1 MLRYKLKLDNK
12 AVEKDIIPVDKVSV
26 LDPHSYEGRDTL
38 LVNCHYSGA
47 KIKKDS
53 KIYIKNTVTLLDNE
67 DAHNTNYDY
76 IFDDVIK
83 AASLNDTNQ
92 TFSFFIGRYYKL
104 DTVTVSLVHIDGVAY
119 VYFYFNDSHYFTKN
133 DMNGNIMDETKHP
146 YIIYASITDNNGAR
160 LIVPFS
166 CHYVAKTVL
175 RCQYDTDS
183 TSLNTLVTTIQENN
197 AFFKNVTVD
206 DVNLFYSTLFSQT
219 INDEVGDISNVEFY
233 RDNFLYRSYGL
244 TSDERFYNVTTDFYY
259 EKPLFNIALPFS
271 SMFQTDLEKDGNLNE
286 YFTETEKKKAINSIV
301 DMEKDVYHPCYIKD
315 KKLIYLKSLK
325 FNLHFRNHTT
335 DGNWTTD
342 NESYW
347 NGTYISNGKV
357 TLMDNVG
364 DSVMKNGFFSYDDKS
379 EQSDLLSYLDF
390 TNNDVKYRK
399 NKLKKSFLRLS
410 FYDSMNASD
419 QNLLAY
425 YTIFYNTGNA
435 FTKLMRHFE
444 EEDYSYSMINTINSE
459 NTNKLNGIRVNREPY
474 STKGIPNDEDLRI
487 SSQFTVSDKYQSNN
501 SSEGFYLYLW
511 KDNDS
516 GIIPSD
522 IYLKV
527 EFNHAGYGRSIPM
540 MMPFVDP
547 KKHNG
552 TNGIKSFQNILDD
565 FNGNGVDKPYGIRQY
580 IKYSYIH
587 LKYKYDK
594 ENQCHAYYLDDNV
607 YGNYDSSVKDN
618 CLALNL
624 YEAKISDKA

>member
-1 MLRYKLKLDNK
+1 
-12 AVEKDIIPVDKVSV
+12 
-26 LDPHSYEGRDTL
+26 
-38 LVNCHYSGA
+38 
-47 KIKKDS
+47 
-53 KIYIKNTVTLLDNE
+53 
-67 DAHNTNYDY
+67 
-76 IFDDVIK
+76 
-83 AASLNDTNQ
+83 
-92 TFSFFIGRYYKL
+92 
-104 DTVTVSLVHIDGVAY
+104 
-119 VYFYFNDSHYFTKN
+119 
-133 DMNGNIMDETKHP
+133 
-146 YIIYASITDNNGAR
+146 
-160 LIVPFS
+160 
-166 CHYVAKTVL
+166 
-175 RCQYDTDS
+175 
-183 TSLNTLVTTIQENN
+183 
-197 AFFKNVTVD
+197 
-206 DVNLFYSTLFSQT
+206 
-219 INDEVGDISNVEFY
+219 
-233 RDNFLYRSYGL
+233 
-244 TSDERFYNVTTDFYY
+244 
-259 EKPLFNIALPFS
+259 
-271 SMFQTDLEKDGNLNE
+271 
-286 YFTETEKKKAINSIV
+286 
-301 DMEKDVYHPCYIKD
+301 
-315 KKLIYLKSLK
+315 
-325 FNLHFRNHTT
+325 
-335 DGNWTTD
+335 
-342 NESYW
+342 
-347 NGTYISNGKV
+347 
-357 TLMDNVG
+357 
-364 DSVMKNGFFSYDDKS
+364 
-379 EQSDLLSYLDF
+379 
-390 TNNDVKYRK
+390 
-399 NKLKKSFLRLS
+399 
-410 FYDSMNASD
+410 
-419 QNLLAY
+419 
-425 YTIFYNTGNA
+425 
-435 FTKLMRHFE
+435 
-444 EEDYSYSMINTINSE
+444 MINTINSE